1 MLKITMSENDD
12 GQFVMRL
19 EGKLLE
25 PWVAEFV
32 PLCCASETGS
42 LPRLDLSNLTFVDEA
57 GLAILR
63 EFLVNGGQL
72 ERCSPFVAELLKH

>member
-1 MLKITMSENDD
+1 MLRITKCENDY

-25 PWVAEFV
+25 PWVAEFL
-32 PLCCASETGS
+32 PLCCANEAGS
-42 LPRLDLSNLTFVDEA
+42 LPRLDLSDLTFVDEA

-63 EFLVNGGQL
+63 QFLASGGQL